1 MSSRR
6 AFRACCIA
14 ALLTLG
20 TTSDAGAQIT
30 TGTIS
35 GTVEDSQ
42 GGRIPGATV
51 TLISESRGTRSTP
64 VVTSTEGAYVV
75 PNVSPDRYTIEV
87 VMDGFKTS
95 VRRGVDVSS
104 GDRVSIP
111 PLVIDVGGQAE
122 TVSVVADTPLVQ
134 AQSAERSFTV
144 ATTEVENLPLSNRN
158 FASLAALA
166 PGVVGTQRIGGGGQ
180 SNFTMDGV
188 SIVDTGNNGQM
199 LQMNVDAI
207 GEVKILTSN
216 YQAEYGRSSGLQ
228 ITAVTKSGTNRFRG
242 SVYDIIRNS
251 DWNSNT
257 WSNIQSGLPKAVSKQ
272 SDWGYTI
279 GGPVGRP
286 GGTNN
291 LFFFYSHEYRPR
303 EGGGTVS
310 RFRFPTALER
320 RGDFSQ
326 TRDNTGNIFN
336 LIRDSATGLPCT
348 AADTRGCFQD
358 GGIVGRVPQD
368 RLYAPGLAILNN
380 LWPMANVAQQPGMNY
395 NYEVVT
401 PVTKSL
407 TYQPAVRI
415 DYEPAAKLRVTGRFS
430 GQNSAAGRPLTPGSL
445 PGYNDTQRI
454 PGTEWITTWAFT
466 GNYSLNPTTF
476 LEGTYGRSRNYLTNV
491 LMTDVSNVNNVGLG
505 GLPLLYPD
513 GRIVD
518 PGFFAYE
525 ALSKSDSPYFADG
538 RIWLPP
544 NFAWGTRIGCPTTNN
559 GGVAAPCPPN
569 LQFPGALNTNITQ
582 DVSINLTK
590 VAGRHTLKTGFYW
603 NNSLK
608 AQNINLALGALPFN
622 ALMNFSND
630 ANNPLD
636 SGFGYSNAA
645 LGIMSV
651 YQQQSR
657 FVEGNYVYNNREFY
671 VQDNWKVSTRLT
683 LDYGLRFVNQ
693 QPQHDRYQHSAN
705 FLPEQWS
712 LANAPTLY
720 VSACAGGASPCAG
733 TNRQAADPRNGRLLG
748 PGSAVYIGQIIPNS
762 GDTTQGVFQSGQGI
776 SEYGHEWPTL
786 AVAPRFGAAYDVTG
800 RQRLIVRGGAGI
812 FYDRTPGD
820 AVQNLVSNP
829 PYSTG
834 VTLRAVRLQDIAAS
848 QGNPAAPTAP
858 TQLFAYRYD
867 DGLPSSAQWNVG
879 VQMTLPWSSSLDV
892 SYVGQHAWNQLN
904 ATGAGAN
911 GQNLNTIDI
920 GAAFLP
926 ENQDRTLAPNATPG
940 ANAVVADLMRA
951 FRGYGNILQQRGDFW
966 RTYHSIQS
974 TYQRR
979 FRNGVSAEVAWT
991 WSLSD
996 NGTTSLQP
1004 RFQHAPDGTI
1014 SLRDDWDEFVEL
1026 NKDQGLVK
1034 HRVKANFV
1042 WDLPNL
1048 PYQTNGAANVL
1059 AAVVNDWQL
1068 SGIVSLDSGTPYSVD
1083 FSYQSGGGSVNLT
1096 GSPDYPAKIRIV
1108 GDPGEGCA
1116 DNQYQQ
1122 FNTDAFA
1129 GPVSPSVGL
1138 ESGRNYLTGCGDRTV
1153 DLAIARNFRLGAT
1166 RQAQVR
1172 LEVFNV
1178 FNTVVYNGRVTTVQ
1192 YNSPTD
1198 QTVRNPQY
1206 NADGTLNQTRLTPAT
1221 AGFGAVTSAQA
1232 LRSLQLQLRFSF

>member
-1 MSSRR
+1 MTSSRALR
-6 AFRACCIA
+6 VCCA
-14 ALLTLG
+14 AVWLWFYAVPLT
-20 TTSDAGAQIT
+20 AQVT
-30 TGTIS
+30 TGTVS
-35 GTVEDSQ
+35 GTVEDPQ

-64 VVTSTEGAYVV
+64 VTTGSAGDYVV
-75 PNVSPDRYTIEV
+75 PNATPDRYTIEV
-87 VMDGFKTS
+87 VMDGFKTLL
-95 VRRGVDVSS
+95 RRGVDVSS

-111 PLVIDVGGQAE
+111 PLVIELGAQAE
-122 TVSVVADTPLVQ
+122 TVNVIAEAALVQ
-134 AQSAERSFTV
+134 AQSAERSFTI

-242 SVYDIIRNS
+242 SVYDVIRNS

-257 WSNIQSGLPKAVSKQ
+257 WANIQNGLPKPVSKQ
-272 SDWGYTI
+272 SDWGYTL
-279 GGPVGRP
+279 GGPVGKP

-310 RFRFPTALER
+310 RFRLPTLAER

-326 TRDNTGNIFN
+326 TRDNTGSVFN
-336 LIRDSATGLPCT
+336 LIRDAATGLPCT
-348 AADTRGCFQD
+348 ATDTRGCFQD
-358 GGIVGRVPQD
+358 GGVVGRIPQD

-380 LWPMANVAQQPGMNY
+380 LWPVPNVEQGPGMNY

-401 PVTKSL
+401 PVSKSL
-407 TYQPAVRI
+407 TYQPSVRV
-415 DYEPAAKLRVTGRFS
+415 DYQPTTPLRFTGRFS

-445 PGYNDTQRI
+445 PNYNDTQRI
-454 PGTEWITTWAFT
+454 QGTEWITTWAFT
-466 GNYSLNPTTF
+466 TNYSLGPTTF
-476 LEGTYGRSRNYLTNV
+476 LEGTYGRSRNYGTTV

-505 GLPLLYPD
+505 SLPLLYPD
-513 GRIVD
+513 GRVVD
-518 PGFFAYE
+518 EGFFAFE
-525 ALSKSDSPYFADG
+525 ALSKSSSPYFDNG

-544 NFAWGTRIGCPTTNN
+544 NFAWGTRIGCANTNN
-559 GGVAAPCPPN
+559 GGVALPCPPN

-590 VAGRHTLKTGFYW
+590 VTGRHTLKGGFYW

-622 ALMNFSND
+622 GLMNFSND

-645 LGIMSV
+645 LGILSV

-671 VQDNWKVSTRLT
+671 LQDNWKVNPRLT
-683 LDYGLRFVNQ
+683 LDYGMRFVNQ
-693 QPQHDRYQHSAN
+693 QPQHDRYRHSAN
-705 FLPEQWS
+705 FLPDRWN
-712 LANAPTLY
+712 LANAPVLY
-720 VSACAGGASPCAG
+720 VPGCAAGVFPCTG
-733 TNRQAADPRNGRLLG
+733 TNRQAMNPRTGQLLG
-748 PGSAVYIGQIIPNS
+748 GGSAVFIGQIVPNS
-762 GDTTQGVFQSGQGI
+762 GDTTQGLFQAGQGI
-776 SEYGHEWPTL
+776 SEYAHEWPTL
-786 AVAPRFGAAYDVTG
+786 GLAPRFGAAYDVTG
-800 RQRLIVRGGAGI
+800 RQQFVLRGGAGM
-812 FYDRTPGD
+812 FYDRPPGD

-848 QGNPAAPTAP
+848 QGNASAPVAP
-858 TQLFAYRYD
+858 TQLFSYRYD
-867 DGLPSSAQWNVG
+867 DGLPSSAQWNAG
-879 VQMTLPWSSSLDV
+879 IQMTLPWSSTLDL

-911 GQNLNTIDI
+911 GQNLNTVDI

-926 ENQDRTLAPNATPG
+926 ENQDRTLAPTGTPG

-951 FRGYGNILQQRGDFW
+951 FRGYGNVLQQMGDFW
-966 RTYHSIQS
+966 RTYHSIQT

-996 NGTTSLQP
+996 NGTTGLQP

-1014 SLRDDWDEFVEL
+1014 SLRDDWDQFVEM

-1042 WDLPNL
+1042 WDLPDLNSGSNAL
-1048 PYQTNGAANVL
+1048 SKVAAGVL
-1059 AAVVNDWQL
+1059 NNWQL
-1068 SGIVSLDSGTPYSVD
+1068 SGIVSVDSGTPYSVD

-1096 GSPDYPAKIRIV
+1096 GSPDYPAKIRLV
-1108 GDPGEGCA
+1108 GDPGGGCSS
-1116 DNQYQQ
+1116 NQHRQ
-1122 FNTDAFA
+1122 FNTDAFS
-1129 GPVSPSVGL
+1129 GPVSPSLGL
-1138 ESGRNYLTGCGDRTV
+1138 ESGRNYLVGCGDRTV
-1153 DLAIARNFRLGAT
+1153 DLAIARNFKLGGN
-1166 RQAQVR
+1166 RQAQIR
-1172 LEVFNV
+1172 LEAFNA
-1178 FNTVVYNGRVTTVQ
+1178 FDTVIYSSRVTGVQ

-1206 NADGTLNQTRLTPAT
+1206 NADGTLVSTRLTPAN
-1221 AGFGAVTSAQA
+1221 AGFGAVNGAQA
-1232 LRSLQLQLRFSF
+1232 LRSLQLQLRFAF

>member
-1 MSSRR
+1 MNSSR
-6 AFRACCIA
+6 AVVFLLA
-14 ALLTLG
+14 ALAASG
-20 TTSDAGAQIT
+20 AAREVVAQIT

-35 GTVEDSQ
+35 GTVVDSQ
-42 GGRIPGATV
+42 GGRVPGATV
-51 TLISESRGTRSTP
+51 TLVSESRGTRGSS
-64 VVTSTEGAYVV
+64 VVTNGDGDYVI
-75 PNVSPDRYTIEV
+75 PNVTPDRYTIEV
-87 VMDGFKTS
+87 AMDGFKTLL
-95 VRRGVDVSS
+95 RKGIQVSS
-104 GDRVSIP
+104 GDRVSVGMLTIE
-111 PLVIDVGGQAE
+111 LGGQSE
-122 TVSVVADTPLVQ
+122 IVNVQADTPLIQ
-134 AQSAERSFTV
+134 AQSAERSFTI
-144 ATTEVENLPLSNRN
+144 AAAAVENLPLSNRN

-166 PGVVGTQRIGGGGQ
+166 PGVVGTQRVGGGGQ

-207 GEVKILTSN
+207 GEVKVLTSN

-242 SVYDIIRNS
+242 SVYDILRDS

-257 WSNIQSGLPKAVSKQ
+257 WANIQNRLPKPVSKQ
-272 SDWGYTI
+272 SDWGYTL
-279 GGPVGRP
+279 GGPLGKP
-286 GGTNN
+286 GGANN

-303 EGGGTVS
+303 EGGNTVS
-310 RFRFPTALER
+310 RFRLPTALER

-326 TRDNTGNIFN
+326 TRDNNGNLFN
-336 LIRDSATGLPCT
+336 LIRDYTTGLPCT
-348 AADTRGCFQD
+348 ASDTRGCFQD
-358 GGIVGRVPQD
+358 GGVLGRIPQD
-368 RLYAPGLAILNN
+368 RLYSPGAAILNN
-380 LWPMANVAQQPGMNY
+380 LWPLPNVEQGSGMNY
-395 NYEVVT
+395 NYEIRT

-415 DYEPAAKLRVTGRFS
+415 DYQPITPLRLTGRFS
-430 GQNSAAGRPLTPGSL
+430 GQNSAAGRPLTPGTL

-454 PGTEWITTWAFT
+454 AGTEWITTWAFT

-476 LEGTYGRSRNYLTNV
+476 VEATYGRSNNYLTNV

-513 GRIVD
+513 GRVVD
-518 PGFFAYE
+518 PNLFAYE

-569 LQFPGALNTNITQ
+569 LQFPGALNTNVTQ

-590 VAGRHTLKTGFYW
+590 VAGRHTMKAGFYW

-622 ALMNFSND
+622 GLMNFSND

-671 VQDNWKVSTRLT
+671 VQDNWKLNSRLT

-693 QPQHDRYQHSAN
+693 QPQHDRFQHSAN
-705 FLPEQWS
+705 FFPERWT
-712 LANAPTLY
+712 LGNAPVLY
-720 VSACAGGASPCAG
+720 RPGCAGGVYPCSGA
-733 TNRQAADPRNGRLLG
+733 NRQALHPRTGQLLG
-748 PGSAVYIGQIIPNS
+748 PGSAVSIGMIVPNS
-762 GDTTQGVFQSGQGI
+762 GDTQQGLVQSGDGI
-776 SEYGHEWPTL
+776 SKYGYEWPTL
-786 AVAPRFGAAYDVTG
+786 AVAPRFGAAYDLTG
-800 RQRLIVRGGAGI
+800 RQRLVIRGGAGV
-812 FYDRTPGD
+812 FYDRPPGD
-820 AVQNLVSNP
+820 SVQNLVSNP

-834 VTLRAVRLQDIAAS
+834 VTLRAIRLQDIAAN
-848 QGNPAAPTAP
+848 QGNSSAPVAP

-867 DGLPSSAQWNVG
+867 DGLPSSFQWNTG

-892 SYVGQHAWNQLN
+892 AYVGQRAWNQQN

-911 GQNLNTIDI
+911 GQNLNTVDI

-926 ENQDRTLAPNATPG
+926 QNQDPTLAPNATPG
-940 ANAVVADLMRA
+940 ANAVVADLMRS
-951 FRGYGNILQQRGDFW
+951 FRGYGNILQQMGDFW
-966 RTYHSIQS
+966 RTYHSIQT

-1004 RFQHAPDGTI
+1004 RFQHAADGTI
-1014 SLRDDWDEFVEL
+1014 VLRDDWDEFVEL

-1034 HRVKANFV
+1034 HRVRANFV
-1042 WDLPNL
+1042 WDLPDVATGSNAV
-1048 PYQTNGAANVL
+1048 TRVA
-1059 AAVVNDWQL
+1059 AAVVNDWQI

-1096 GSPDYPAKIRIV
+1096 GSPDYPAKIRIA
-1108 GDPGEGCA
+1108 GDPGSGCSS
-1116 DNQYQQ
+1116 NQYRQ

-1129 GPVSPSVGL
+1129 GPVAPSVGL

-1153 DLAIARNFRLGAT
+1153 DLAIARNFRLGGS
-1166 RQAQVR
+1166 RQAQIR
-1172 LEVFNV
+1172 LEAFNA
-1178 FNTVVYNGRVTTVQ
+1178 FDTVVYNSRVTSVQ
-1192 YNSPTD
+1192 FNSPTD
-1198 QTVRNPQY
+1198 QSVRNPQY
-1206 NADGTLNQTRLTPAT
+1206 NADGTLNQARLTPAN
-1221 AGFGAVTSAQA
+1221 AGFGAVNGAQA

>member
-1 MSSRR
+1 MGIRGSV
-6 AFRACCIA
+6 RACGMA
-14 ALLTLG
+14 ALLTLP
-20 TTSDAGAQIT
+20 TTADAGTQIT
-30 TGTIS
+30 TGSIS
-35 GTVEDSQ
+35 GTVEDAQ

-51 TLISESRGTRSTP
+51 TLISEARGTRSAP
-64 VVTSTEGAYVV
+64 VVTSNDGVYVL

-87 VMDGFKTS
+87 AMEGFKTL

-111 PLVIDVGGQAE
+111 PLVIDVGGQSE
-122 TVSVVADTPLVQ
+122 TVSVIADTPLVQ
-134 AQSAERSFTV
+134 AQSAERSFTI

-166 PGVVGTQRIGGGGQ
+166 PGVVGTQRVGGGGQ

-199 LQMNVDAI
+199 LQMNVEAI

-242 SVYDIIRNS
+242 SVYDILRNS
-251 DWNSNT
+251 DWNSNS
-257 WSNIQSGLPKAVSKQ
+257 WSNIQNGLPKAVSKQ

-286 GGTNN
+286 GGSNN

-303 EGGGTVS
+303 EGGGNVS
-310 RFRFPTALER
+310 RFRLPTALER
-320 RGDFSQ
+320 RGDFSL

-336 LIRDSATGLPCT
+336 LIRDASAGLPCT
-348 AADTRGCFQD
+348 AGDTRGCFQD
-358 GGIVGRVPQD
+358 GGVVGRIPQD
-368 RLYAPGLAILNN
+368 RLYAPGMAILNN
-380 LWPMANVAQQPGMNY
+380 LWPLPNVAQQPGMNY
-395 NYEVVT
+395 NYEIVT

-407 TYQPAVRI
+407 TYQPSVRV
-415 DYEPAAKLRVTGRFS
+415 DYQPTTKLRATGRFS

-454 PGTEWITTWAFT
+454 SGTEWITTWAFT

-491 LMTDVSNVNNVGLG
+491 LMTEVSNLNNVGLG
-505 GLPLLYPD
+505 SLPLLYPD

-525 ALSKSDSPYFADG
+525 ALSKSNSPYFADG

-569 LQFPGALNTNITQ
+569 LQFPGALNTNITE

-693 QPQHDRYQHSAN
+693 QPQHDRFQHSAN

-720 VSACAGGASPCAG
+720 VAACAGGVYPCSG
-733 TNRQAADPRNGRLLG
+733 PNRQAADPRTGQLLG
-748 PGSAVYIGQIIPNS
+748 AGSAVYIGQIIPNT
-762 GDTTQGVFQSGQGI
+762 GNPTQGLFQSGQGI
-776 SEYGHEWPTL
+776 SKYGHEWPTL
-786 AVAPRFGAAYDVTG
+786 AVAPRFGAAYDFTG
-800 RQRLIVRGGAGI
+800 RQRLILRGGAGI

-829 PYSTG
+829 PYSNG

-848 QGNPAAPTAP
+848 QGNQAAPTAP

-867 DGLPSSAQWNVG
+867 DGLPTSTQWNVG

-911 GQNLNTIDI
+911 GQNLNTVDI
-920 GAAFLP
+920 GSAFLP
-926 ENQDRTLAPNATPG
+926 ENRDPTLAPNATPG
-940 ANAVVADLMRA
+940 ATAVVADLMRA

-1014 SLRDDWDEFVEL
+1014 WLRDDWDEFVEL

-1048 PYQTNGAANVL
+1048 PYQSSLAANVV
-1059 AAVVNDWQL
+1059 AAIVNDWQL

-1096 GSPDYPAKIRIV
+1096 GSPDYPARIRMI
-1108 GDPGEGCA
+1108 GDPGDGCS
-1116 DNQYQQ
+1116 DNQYRQ
-1122 FNTDAFA
+1122 FTTEAFA

-1153 DLAIARNFRLGAT
+1153 DLAVARHFRVGGN
-1166 RQAQVR
+1166 RQAQIRV
-1172 LEVFNV
+1172 EVFNA
-1178 FNTVVYNGRVTTVQ
+1178 FNAVIYNGRVTTVQ
-1192 YNSPTD
+1192 YNSPAD

-1206 NADGTLNQTRLTPAT
+1206 NADGTLNQNRLTPAT
-1221 AGFGAVTSAQA
+1221 AGFGGVTSAQA
-1232 LRSLQLQLRFSF
+1232 LRSVQLQVRFTF